1 MGASTSTSHND
12 SFSIDRFKKSITT
25 LKSCYN
31 STISD
36 DNDLMQSIQR
46 YYTGIDLN
54 NDDHTRLD
62 LLNTNIEKVM
72 DSVKYYLTYYQKAQT
87 QNTSNNRICTD
98 YLIENCNQ
106 DSCVF
111 NPCDTQQQIHFILSH
126 PSKYNELS
134 RRRLYHFTY
143 EFITETETETEN
155 NIFVNNIND
164 IGHISSDSDSNT
176 SESKEPE
183 YFEHDAPKTMPN
195 KALPETPM
203 ITNKQNGK
211 YHSNHNKTRSLSC
224 FTQLKNCRNRDVYNR
239 QIYKSE
245 SPSPIPYNKPLP
257 LPHIK
262 PSTTSSKKIENESAS
277 ENGGDHAP
285 ILHRNENH
293 VEELPK
299 PRRIKKKRS
308 KTVKISDKTNKQI
321 LEHKHEDK
329 HCIDGDKCIRLRVFL
344 TTIQGHKL
352 MKDDVKKGFNGNYKH
367 CRKYHNEYK
376 GKCDTDINECIW
388 NEDNKSEIYIAH
400 GHYFHNN
407 YKTKKKNNHYNHKM
421 QQSNNKK

>member
-87 QNTSNNRICTD
+87 QNNSNNSKYTD

-134 RRRLYHFTY
+134 RRRLYHFTFNSIHFTY
-143 EFITETETETEN
+143 QSTTETEN
-155 NIFVNNIND
+155 NTVNIFVNNIND

-176 SESKEPE
+176 SESKETE
-183 YFEHDAPKTMPN
+183 YFKHDDAPKTMPN

-203 ITNKQNGK
+203 HMITNKQNGK
-211 YHSNHNKTRSLSC
+211 CHINHNKTRSLNYFS
-224 FTQLKNCRNRDVYNR
+224 QLKNCRNRDVYNR

-277 ENGGDHAP
+277 ENDGDYSP

-293 VEELPK
+293 IKELIIKSAQELPSNPPK

-321 LEHKHEDK
+321 LEGDKYEDN
-329 HCIDGDKCIRLRVFL
+329 HCIAGDKCIRLRVFL
-344 TTIQGHKL
+344 
-352 MKDDVKKGFNGNYKH
+352 
-367 CRKYHNEYK
+367 
-376 GKCDTDINECIW
+376 
-388 NEDNKSEIYIAH
+388 
-400 GHYFHNN
+400 
-407 YKTKKKNNHYNHKM
+407 
-421 QQSNNKK
+421 